1 MKNAIGFLVLAAC
14 ISPFGRVVA
23 KDTPTPFQKSRLS
36 LPIDGLTLL
45 TGPDLL
51 SPPIG
56 AVKVRSSEE
65 FYFRYSTTGRIVD
78 LVPTDHLRAFGD
90 RALGRHDCPLQG
102 SADTQTANKAPEP
115 TPGAVTPRA
124 IEGEA
129 K

>member
-14 ISPFGRVVA
+14 ISPFGMVAA

-65 FYFRYSTTGRIVD
+65 FYFRYSTTGRIVHP
-78 LVPTDHLRAFGD
+78 VPTDRTESRGRIPRVELPRFDTKLPVPEQKLKD
-90 RALGRHDCPLQG
+90 RKMPQR
-102 SADTQTANKAPEP
+102 K
-115 TPGAVTPRA
+115 
-124 IEGEA
+124 
-129 K
+129 